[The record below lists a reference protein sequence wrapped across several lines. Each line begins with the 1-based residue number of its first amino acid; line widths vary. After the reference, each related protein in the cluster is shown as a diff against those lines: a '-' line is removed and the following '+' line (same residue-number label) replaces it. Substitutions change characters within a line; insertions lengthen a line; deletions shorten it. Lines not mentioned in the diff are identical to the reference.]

1 MRKLALVVLF
11 SFVAFFSHS
20 EFSYAADP
28 APKMSGIKIWQ
39 EREKSDGNKQLCGF
53 FTGCAVAGQDVVV
66 ELSGISY
73 SNGTIVPNGTYAVV
87 GLMSDNVIKCPKLDT
102 VVFVQNGKLGP
113 ITFFGDKI
121 KTQCQYYLAVD
132 IVGTT
137 LEDGTVIEKH
147 SYTGIVSP
155 EVQAACGEDEC
166 DSDLGVLQSSLYE
179 LCSQIKK
186 DTDQYDACM
195 TCFTNNGVWTAVGC
209 IPSQPESIIKTIIT
223 IGLAIGGGVVLV
235 MIMVGSFML
244 SVSQGDPNKTKEAR
258 EIITS
263 AIIGLLFVIF
273 SVTILQF
280 IGVSILHIPGFGE

>member
-20 EFSYAADP
+20 SFIYAEDP
-28 APKMSGIKIWQ
+28 TPKISGMQIWQ
-39 EREKSDGNKQLCGF
+39 EREKSDGSKQLCGF

-66 ELSGISY
+66 ELSGLSY
-73 SNGTIVPNGTYAVV
+73 SNGVIVPNGTYAVV
-87 GLMSDNVIKCPKLDT
+87 GLMSDHVIDCPKLDT

-113 ITFFGDKI
+113 ITFYGDKI
-121 KTQCQYYLAVD
+121 KTKCQYYLAVD

-137 LEDGTVIEKH
+137 LDDGTKIEQH
-147 SYTGIVSP
+147 SYTGVLSP
-155 EVQAACGEDEC
+155 EVQAACSESEC
-166 DSDLGVLQSSLYE
+166 DTDLGVLQSSLYE

-186 DTDQYDACM
+186 GTDQYEACM

-209 IPSQPESIIKTIIT
+209 IPSKPESIIKTIIT